1 MRGEERETEDTRVN
15 REGIRTEKA
24 QEKAKY
30 KEESRRGSKEKRE
43 IKMRERKM
51 AKTEV
56 S

>member
-43 IKMRERKM
+43 IKMRERKT